1 MIGLIVVGNPEATV
15 ITSSPFLICL
25 SPSSGAV
32 KTENAIRLA
41 LEPEFTKWA
50 YFTPIHS
57 AKFFSNSLENLPVVS
72 QKSSIAS
79 VKDCISFSSY
89 TRDA

>member
-1 MIGLIVVGNPEATV
+1 MGVIVVGNPHATV
-15 ITSSPFLICL
+15 ITSSPLLICL
-25 SPSSGAV
+25 SPNSGAV
-32 KTENAIRLA
+32 KTENAIRFA
-41 LEPEFTKWA
+41 DEPLFTRCA
-50 YFTPIHS
+50 NLTPIHS

-79 VKDCISFSSY
+79 VKLCISFSSY